1 MWQTMGLV
9 ATKWDSIWAV
19 IWSQKYENAMP
30 ETPENAVLHLIIY
43 LYLANYF
50 IYKLI
55 HIDLKPRILI
65 DSFLLAP
72 LLND

>member
-1 MWQTMGLV
+1 
-9 ATKWDSIWAV
+9 
-19 IWSQKYENAMP
+19 MP
-30 ETPENAVLHLIIY
+30 ETPENAVLHLII
-43 LYLANYF
+43 YLANYF

>member
-1 MWQTMGLV
+1 
-9 ATKWDSIWAV
+9 
-19 IWSQKYENAMP
+19 MP